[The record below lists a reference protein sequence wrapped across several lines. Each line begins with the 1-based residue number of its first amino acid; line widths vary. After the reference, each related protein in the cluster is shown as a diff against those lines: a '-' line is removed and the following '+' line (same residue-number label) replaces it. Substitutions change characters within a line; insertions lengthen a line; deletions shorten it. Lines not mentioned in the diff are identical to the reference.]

1 MLVGEQQRESILAL
15 PLFLSLSFYL
25 SFIHHSSVCVAAL
38 ASYGARTLAG
48 WG

>member
-15 PLFLSLSFYL
+15 SLSLSLSL

>member
-15 PLFLSLSFYL
+15 PLSLSL